1 MEKQLNRIYG
11 LDVLRALA
19 ISLVVVS
26 HITYLLFP
34 ISDSTL
40 VIGIRVMGAIGVD
53 LFFVLSGFLI
63 GRILLKQL
71 ENKKTTLSDLMV
83 FWKRRWLR
91 TLPNYMVVL
100 IINILIFLL
109 LNKSLVGE
117 LKLYPLF
124 LQNLTTAH
132 PDFFTEAWSLS
143 VEEYAYLVLPM
154 VLYLALFFL
163 KKNNSVRLFLW
174 ITIAF
179 IAFGV
184 FLKINFYY
192 TVKIHSYKEW
202 SGLFRKVVIYRLDAI
217 YVGFLLIYMYRKY
230 SDICKKY
237 RRTLGVIGGVV
248 FLGLHVSIVVFNMQ
262 PQTYLVF
269 YVFVY
274 LQLLVISLGMLFPYF
289 LELKQQILS
298 LKNVVEY
305 ISTRSYAIYLTNYSI
320 VLLSIQRIT
329 AFEINSIGKLL
340 LFFGLTMLL
349 SELIYRF
356 VELPILQYR
365 DKNYKR

>member
-26 HITYLLFP
+26 HTTYLLFP

-40 VIGIRVMGAIGVD
+40 VIGVRVMGAIGVD

-71 ENKKTTLSDLMV
+71 ENKKTALSDLMV

-154 VLYLALFFL
+154 VLYLALLFFK
-163 KKNNSVRLFLW
+163 KKNSVKLFLW

-179 IAFGV
+179 IVFGV

-202 SGLFRKVVIYRLDAI
+202 SDLFRKVVIYRLDAI
-217 YVGFLLIYMYRKY
+217 YIGFLLIYIYREY
-230 SDICKKY
+230 SDTCKKY
-237 RRTLGVIGGVV
+237 RKTLGVIGGVV
-248 FLGLHVSIVVFNMQ
+248 FLALHVSIAVFNMQ
-262 PQTYLVF
+262 PQIYLAF

-274 LQLLVISLGMLFPYF
+274 LQLLVISLGMFFPYF
-289 LELKQQILS
+289 LELKQQIIL
-298 LKNVVEY
+298 LKKVVEY

-329 AFEINSIGKLL
+329 AIEINSIGKLL
-340 LFFGLTMLL
+340 LFFGLTILL

-356 VELPILQYR
+356 VELPVLQYR
-365 DKNYKR
+365 DKKYKR